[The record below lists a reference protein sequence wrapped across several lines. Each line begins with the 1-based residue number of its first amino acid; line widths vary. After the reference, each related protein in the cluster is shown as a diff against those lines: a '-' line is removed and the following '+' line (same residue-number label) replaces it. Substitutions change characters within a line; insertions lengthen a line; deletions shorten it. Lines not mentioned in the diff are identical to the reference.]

1 MWKHHL
7 KTDARRTILLDSD
20 MIGNL
25 KTIEDYVLSCLE
37 GVTGVLCYNDELA
50 SQLLDLLEE
59 KGVKVPEDLSIVG
72 IDDANIAQIRDLSSF
87 PHPKEELGRKAA
99 ENLLHMIEDPSF
111 DGNYLFDAQPVL
123 RGSVKQLEGYESE
136 QQKVI

>member
-1 MWKHHL
+1 M
-7 KTDARRTILLDSD
+7 
-20 MIGNL
+20 
-25 KTIEDYVLSCLE
+25 
-37 GVTGVLCYNDELA
+37 
-50 SQLLDLLEE
+50 
-59 KGVKVPEDLSIVG
+59 KVPEDLSIVG